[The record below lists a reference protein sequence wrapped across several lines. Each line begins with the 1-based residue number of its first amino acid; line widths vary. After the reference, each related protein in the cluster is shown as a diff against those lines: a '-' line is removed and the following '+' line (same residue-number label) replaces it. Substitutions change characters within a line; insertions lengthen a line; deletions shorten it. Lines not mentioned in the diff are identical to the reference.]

1 MHALCVYMWD
11 ERHLSTAGFSS
22 SLIDSALKLFK
33 HFPPAMAVRFI
44 TRRFIGEYDPTLGRY
59 RLLESAK
66 AEDVADG

>member
-1 MHALCVYMWD
+1 MRD

-44 TRRFIGEYDPTLGRY
+44 TRRFIGEYDPTLGRCTGKWKG
-59 RLLESAK
+59 RANSLA
-66 AEDVADG
+66 VR